1 MRSSNSAAQKSK
13 IQDMRTPR
21 SPQTPALRHAYFLV
35 LPNTHV
41 LDLAGPLQIVATLKE
56 LGIARVEVDCVGPQ
70 AAVRTFQNAVLAE
83 VRPLPQQLRPGSVV
97 FVVGSKMDAALTASR
112 AWREAVAWL
121 KKHGTH
127 PPPGLQFCGV
137 CTGSFLLAEAGL
149 LAGRLCTTHHRFV
162 GQLQR
167 AHPQVHVVDNRV
179 YVRDGPFWTS
189 AGVTSGIDLA
199 LHLVA
204 EAFGPD
210 PAIQVARENAV
221 HFRRFGGD
229 PALAARFRH
238 RSHSNARVHAVQD
251 LIARDLARHA
261 PPAELAAAAGCSVRH
276 LARLFTAE
284 TGVTLKQFQTQL
296 RMDLARQLITGS
308 ALSLERVAERCG
320 FGSVQAFRANWN
332 QYEALP
338 PSALRRMDGDA
349 PAG

>member
-1 MRSSNSAAQKSK
+1 MRQA
-13 IQDMRTPR
+13 
-21 SPQTPALRHAYFLV
+21 HFLV

-56 LGIARVEVDCVGPQ
+56 LGIARVEVECIGPQ
-70 AAVRTFQNAVLAE
+70 AAVRTFQNAVLTE
-83 VRPLPQQLRPGSVV
+83 VRPLPLQLRPGTVV

-112 AWREAVAWL
+112 PWREAVGWL
-121 KKHGTH
+121 KRVAAA
-127 PPPGLQFCGV
+127 PPAGLQFCGV

-149 LAGRLCTTHHRFV
+149 LDGRLCTTHHRFV
-162 GQLQR
+162 GQLR
-167 AHPQVHVVDNRV
+167 RSHPRVHVVDNRV
-179 YVRDGPFWTS
+179 YVRDGPVWTS

-204 EAFGPD
+204 EAFGAD

-229 PALAARFRH
+229 PALSARFRH

-251 LIARDLARHA
+251 LVARDLARQVPA
-261 PPAELAAAAGCSVRH
+261 AELAAAAGCSSRH
-276 LARLFTAE
+276 LARLFVAE

-296 RMDLARQLITGS
+296 RMDLARQLLTGS
-308 ALSLERVAERCG
+308 SLSLERIAERCG

-338 PSALRRMDGDA
+338 PSALRRVGT
-349 PAG
+349 G